1 MKKYCLI
8 LFALIFHLSCDDI
21 STSEL
26 AGKWQL
32 KTVEKNGVVTIVD
45 TVWYNFQS
53 ESVFSIQIYV
63 PQQDTFLVMLGMKTQ
78 QKNILSIEL
87 MSEAHIGYS
96 DWNSLNRDFTITEVN
111 RKKLILRSEE
121 GYTYSYIKF

>member
-8 LFALIFHLSCDDI
+8 LFVFIFYLSCDDI

-32 KTVEKNGVVTIVD
+32 KTVEKTGIETPVD

-53 ESVFSIQIYV
+53 EAIFSMQIYI
-63 PQQDTFLVMLGMKTQ
+63 PQQDTFLVIIGMRRQ
-78 QKNILSIEL
+78 QDNVLSIEL
-87 MSEAHIGYS
+87 GAEEYISYS
-96 DWNSLNRDFTITEVN
+96 DWNSKNRNFTIAEVN
-111 RKKLILRSEE
+111 RKKLILSCEE
-121 GYTYSYIKF
+121 GYIYSFIKF

>member
-8 LFALIFHLSCDDI
+8 LLVFIFHLSCDDI

-26 AGKWQL
+26 DGKWQL
-32 KTVEKNGVVTIVD
+32 KTVEKNGVETPVD

-53 ESVFSIQIYV
+53 ESVFSMQIYI
-63 PQQDTFLVMLGMKTQ
+63 PQQDTFLLLIGMRTQ
-78 QKNILSIEL
+78 LENSLSIGL
-87 MSEAHIGYS
+87 VSESYINYS
-96 DWNSLNRDFTITEVN
+96 DWNSVNRDFTIIEVN

-121 GYTYSYIKF
+121 GYTYSFIKF